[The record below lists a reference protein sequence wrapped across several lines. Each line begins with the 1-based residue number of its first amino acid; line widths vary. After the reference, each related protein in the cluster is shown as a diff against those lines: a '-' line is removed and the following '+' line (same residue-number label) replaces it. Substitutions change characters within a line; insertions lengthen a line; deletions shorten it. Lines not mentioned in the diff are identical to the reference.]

1 VSDRQPDA
9 RTDWEARIS
18 RRSDRGSRR
27 TVPPVLPPPDGLV
40 ASPGVGQ
47 VALRWHPVEGA
58 VGYLVHRAEVA
69 DGPFLPVDHLG
80 GDVLSVPDTW
90 YVDTTGEPGRT
101 YWYALACVP
110 EVTVTGELG
119 PAVQAASAV
128 PGGSAPPVTL
138 TVDAAA
144 TGALLAKPWVSM
156 IGSERLS
163 QLRCTDLT
171 GGRPIGIELLAALSR
186 VSKEVGV
193 ESVRAH
199 AILHD
204 DLGVYREVHGRP
216 VYDFT
221 GVNEVYDAIIAV
233 GLRPVVELGFM
244 PRDLAADPS
253 KTVFEYGGIISPPRD
268 WQRWGDLVRT
278 VVQHLVNR
286 YGLAEVRGWEFE
298 VWNEANLEVFWSG
311 TRDEW
316 MHLYDVTAFAVK
328 DVDQQLPVGGP
339 SSAAAGWVDEL
350 LEHVA
355 VSGAPLDFVST
366 HTYGSPPLD
375 LRPTLARFG
384 RDDAKILWTEW
395 GVTPT
400 HFNPVNDSAY
410 SAMFLLQGM
419 KSAAGRLD
427 ALSYWVASDH
437 FEELG
442 RPPRLLHGGFGLITV
457 GGIAKARYH
466 ALQLLSRLGET
477 ELPVAADG
485 DGADGLV
492 QSWASRR
499 PDGSLALLVWNHTL
513 DQSKYTG
520 SADLDRRIR
529 LVLAGGN
536 GSEGAR
542 VTRLDRDHGDI
553 SVLAERLGVD
563 DWPTDEQ
570 WEQLRD
576 ADVLQTF
583 EAPFEAPFE
592 ALERAESG
600 RLVLEFEL
608 PQPGAVL
615 IEV

>member
-1 VSDRQPDA
+1 
-9 RTDWEARIS
+9 
-18 RRSDRGSRR
+18 
-27 TVPPVLPPPDGLV
+27 
-40 ASPGVGQ
+40 
-47 VALRWHPVEGA
+47 
-58 VGYLVHRAEVA
+58 
-69 DGPFLPVDHLG
+69 
-80 GDVLSVPDTW
+80 
-90 YVDTTGEPGRT
+90 
-101 YWYALACVP
+101 
-110 EVTVTGELG
+110 
-119 PAVQAASAV
+119 
-128 PGGSAPPVTL
+128 
-138 TVDAAA
+138 
-144 TGALLAKPWVSM
+144 
-156 IGSERLS
+156 
-163 QLRCTDLT
+163 
-171 GGRPIGIELLAALSR
+171 
-186 VSKEVGV
+186 
-193 ESVRAH
+193 
-199 AILHD
+199 
-204 DLGVYREVHGRP
+204 
-216 VYDFT
+216 
-221 GVNEVYDAIIAV
+221 
-233 GLRPVVELGFM
+233 
-244 PRDLAADPS
+244 
-253 KTVFEYGGIISPPRD
+253 
-268 WQRWGDLVRT
+268 
-278 VVQHLVNR
+278 
-286 YGLAEVRGWEFE
+286 
-298 VWNEANLEVFWSG
+298 
-311 TRDEW
+311 
-316 MHLYDVTAFAVK
+316 
-328 DVDQQLPVGGP
+328 
-339 SSAAAGWVDEL
+339 
-350 LEHVA
+350 
-355 VSGAPLDFVST
+355 
-366 HTYGSPPLD
+366 
-375 LRPTLARFG
+375 
-384 RDDAKILWTEW
+384 
-395 GVTPT
+395 
-400 HFNPVNDSAY
+400 
-410 SAMFLLQGM
+410 MFLLQGM

-583 EAPFEAPFE
+583 EAPFEA
-592 ALERAESG
+592 LERAESG